1 MTYILIIVSSNLQI
15 GKFSHCQVFH
25 FWPNCEG
32 KIYWFEGL
40 IPLRSGLTFFVC
52 VQSYVS
58 TIVYIQ
64 RDTRHNSIQCMC
76 LQAGN
81 ADVILHKCCLDLYS
95 YHEPFQNRD
104 FTKWEWIHSR
114 HYMGFLS
121 LVSLGNLLEYG
132 PIRTMRVSTRP
143 DRLIKQTNTQSVSIC
158 RHNESLNVWNKHVW
172 IDGHCHILL
181 PY

>member
-1 MTYILIIVSSNLQI
+1 
-15 GKFSHCQVFH
+15 
-25 FWPNCEG
+25 
-32 KIYWFEGL
+32 
-40 IPLRSGLTFFVC
+40 
-52 VQSYVS
+52 
-58 TIVYIQ
+58 
-64 RDTRHNSIQCMC
+64 MC
-76 LQAGN
+76 LPLSIYKETHGITAFSACVYKLETQMLSCTNVA
-81 ADVILHKCCLDLYS
+81 LDLYS